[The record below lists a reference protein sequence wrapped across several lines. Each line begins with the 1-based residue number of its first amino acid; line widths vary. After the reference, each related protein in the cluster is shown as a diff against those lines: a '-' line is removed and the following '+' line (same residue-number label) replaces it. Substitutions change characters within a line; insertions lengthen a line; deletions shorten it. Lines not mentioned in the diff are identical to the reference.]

1 MDNFDNQTQKFVL
14 ELNQE
19 ILDIIYRHTPYPE
32 ITKCFKIKILIIFI
46 ISFFL
51 SALTFYFSN
60 SSQDNSFAFSLWM
73 FIILS
78 VPFSVIAVF
87 QAANHEEEIDKQ
99 IFDFQ
104 QLNKAVEEI
113 KEQGLYSQ
121 FIQDSLFNP
130 ITNPSEPIT
139 YIVLEKIGKK
149 QNARARK
156 IRVSEIE
163 TKNKDIVNQ
172 QKSCVNKYCDKSN

>member
-1 MDNFDNQTQKFVL
+1 M
-14 ELNQE
+14 
-19 ILDIIYRHTPYPE
+19 
-32 ITKCFKIKILIIFI
+32 
-46 ISFFL
+46 
-51 SALTFYFSN
+51 
-60 SSQDNSFAFSLWM
+60 
-73 FIILS
+73 
-78 VPFSVIAVF
+78 
-87 QAANHEEEIDKQ
+87 
-99 IFDFQ
+99 
-104 QLNKAVEEI
+104 
-113 KEQGLYSQ
+113 
-121 FIQDSLFNP
+121 FNP

>member
-1 MDNFDNQTQKFVL
+1 M
-14 ELNQE
+14 
-19 ILDIIYRHTPYPE
+19 
-32 ITKCFKIKILIIFI
+32 IIFI

-130 ITNPSEPIT
+130 ITNHLNQLLILFWKK
-139 YIVLEKIGKK
+139 LEK
-149 QNARARK
+149 
-156 IRVSEIE
+156 
-163 TKNKDIVNQ
+163 NKMQEREKFV
-172 QKSCVNKYCDKSN
+172 